1 MRDCVNCPYTDFK
14 YFYDYYGKADY
25 ADHYVTSAF
34 AGVGTTF
41 TNGNADFSASGM
53 DGMVQYIKKGTAYM
67 NVFMYVIREY
77 EDALGVCDSS
87 CVDCNS
93 GSVHTWDEGV
103 VSCGG

>member
-1 MRDCVNCPYTDFK
+1 MNDGANCPYADFQ

-25 ADHYVTSAF
+25 ANHYVTSAF
-34 AGVGTTF
+34 NNVMTTF
-41 TNGNADFSASGM
+41 GNGNADFTASTM

-67 NVFMYVIREY
+67 NVFMYVIHQY

-93 GSVHTWDEGV
+93 GSVHT
-103 VSCGG
+103 